1 MNNSN
6 SYNVCTR
13 CGTPNSLSAKYC
25 YQCGGQ
31 LKVPEQPVVCE
42 KCNTVNTGM
51 ANFCRNCGSTLK
63 IGTVT
68 KNCPRCGKPVAQ
80 EMSQCSCGYSFAVN
94 KPVRAKDKASD
105 PVDIRTGKKL
115 DMVDVSTKGKSK
127 ASGRVFSIISLL
139 FVLVVAALYALPTA
153 YRPEFLSALFVLGG
167 SSNLC
172 LFEIAV
178 SAINGGLAGLAL
190 GQYITYGVLALFAV
204 CVVIH
209 LLVAIIGIFSGC
221 RFKHAN
227 WQYFVFAI
235 ISIVALA
242 LVWCAENNTVVSVLS
257 FVSIFALPSGVSF
270 GYLLYGVP
278 VYYLVVFF
286 ASFAT
291 KRKKAQTV

>member
-63 IGTVT
+63 IGAVT
-68 KNCPRCGKPVAQ
+68 KNCPRCNKAVPQ
-80 EMSQCSCGYSFAVN
+80 EQSQCSCGYSFAVN

-105 PVDIRTGKKL
+105 PVDVRTGKKL

-127 ASGRVFSIISLL
+127 AAGRLFAIISLI
-139 FVLVVAALYALPTA
+139 FVLAIGALYALPSA
-153 YRPEFLSALFVLGG
+153 YRPSFLSALFVLGG
-167 SSNLC
+167 SSQVC
-172 LFEIAV
+172 LFEIAM
-178 SAINGGLAGLAL
+178 SAISGGLAGLTL
-190 GQYITYGVLALFAV
+190 GQCITYGVLALFAV
-204 CVVIH
+204 CAVIH
-209 LLVAIIGIFSGC
+209 LLVAVIGIFSGC

-227 WQYFVFAI
+227 WQYLVFAI
-235 ISIVALA
+235 ISAIALA
-242 LVWCAENNTVVSVLS
+242 LVWCAGNSTVVSVLS
-257 FVSIFALPSGVSF
+257 FLSMFALPSGVSF
-270 GYLLYGVP
+270 GYLVYGIP

-286 ASFAT
+286 ASFVT
-291 KRKKAQTV
+291 KRKKAKTA

>member
-68 KNCPRCGKPVAQ
+68 KNCPRCGKAVAQ
-80 EMSQCSCGYSFAVN
+80 EQSQCACGYSFAVN

-105 PVDIRTGKKL
+105 PVDARTGKKL
-115 DMVDVSTKGKSK
+115 DMVDVSRKGKSK
-127 ASGRVFSIISLL
+127 ASGRFFAIISLL
-139 FVLVVAALYALPTA
+139 FVLAIGALYALPSV
-153 YRPEFLSALFVLGG
+153 YRPEFLSTLFVLGG
-167 SSNLC
+167 SNELC
-172 LFEIAV
+172 LFEIV
-178 SAINGGLAGLAL
+178 MSAISGGLATLTL
-190 GQYITYGVLALFAV
+190 GEYITYGVLALFAV

-209 LLVAIIGIFSGC
+209 LLVAIVGIFSGC

-227 WQYFVFAI
+227 WQYLVFAI
-235 ISIVALA
+235 VSAIALA
-242 LVWCAENNTVVSVLS
+242 LVWCAGNSAVVSVLS
-257 FVSIFALPSGVSF
+257 FVSMFALPSGVSF
-270 GYLLYGVP
+270 GYLVYGVP

-286 ASFAT
+286 ASFVT
-291 KRKKAQTV
+291 KRKKAKTA